1 MGFERPLYGRAQF
14 LGGAVFELRRWLAVG
29 AVLVQTHVCTQQSG
43 GGSHIMPKAPG
54 QHPDSL
60 PANPLY
66 QGPFGGDVSQWIRT
80 LWFPWSDFLKSTT
93 GEKQVGLIN
102 VMVDEME
109 SGNAERERK
118 IVTGVASYGKQLDR
132 ISDALNAMIGLM
144 LSQRS
149 VSELS
154 QDDRKAFDEFSEM
167 FKQIAEAK
175 GEHITPTEA
184 NLELYL
190 ENIRD
195 LKERDPNAYKSML
208 KRLRQFTKSERS
220 E

>member
-1 MGFERPLYGRAQF
+1 
-14 LGGAVFELRRWLAVG
+14 
-29 AVLVQTHVCTQQSG
+29 
-43 GGSHIMPKAPG
+43 MPKDPA

-66 QGPFGGDVSQWIRT
+66 QWPFGGDVSQWIRT
-80 LWFPWSDFLKSTT
+80 LWFPWSDFLNSTT

-132 ISDALNAMIGLM
+132 INDALNALIGLM

-154 QDDRKAFDEFSEM
+154 KDDRKAFDEFSEM

-175 GEHITPTEA
+175 GEHIRPTEA
-184 NLELYL
+184 NLELFL

-195 LKERDPNAYKSML
+195 LEEQDPKAYKSML
-208 KRLRQFTKSERS
+208 KRLREFTKSERS
-220 E
+220 K

>member
-1 MGFERPLYGRAQF
+1 
-14 LGGAVFELRRWLAVG
+14 
-29 AVLVQTHVCTQQSG
+29 
-43 GGSHIMPKAPG
+43 MPKDPG
-54 QHPDSL
+54 QHHDSL

-66 QGPFGGDVSQWIRT
+66 QWPFGGDVSQWIRT
-80 LWFPWSDFLKSTT
+80 LWFPWSDFLNSTT

-118 IVTGVASYGKQLDR
+118 IVTGVASYGKQLDL
-132 ISDALNAMIGLM
+132 INDALNALIGLM

-154 QDDRKAFDEFSEM
+154 KDDREAFDEFSEM
-167 FKQIAEAK
+167 FKQISEAK
-175 GEHITPTEA
+175 GEHIRPTEA
-184 NLELYL
+184 NLELFL

-195 LKERDPNAYKSML
+195 LEEQDPKVYKSML
-208 KRLRQFTKSERS
+208 KKLREFTKSERS
-220 E
+220 K

>member
-1 MGFERPLYGRAQF
+1 
-14 LGGAVFELRRWLAVG
+14 
-29 AVLVQTHVCTQQSG
+29 
-43 GGSHIMPKAPG
+43 MPKDPG

-80 LWFPWSDFLKSTT
+80 LWFPWSDFLNSTT

-195 LKERDPNAYKSML
+195 LKERDPKAYKSML